1 VLNFLNPLYV
11 AVAWVMQQI
20 HSGLSTFLNPNG
32 GLTWVLTIVLLVV
45 LMRLLLVPLFVKQ
58 MHAMRKMSALTP
70 QLQELRKKYK
80 NDKQTLNEETM
91 RLYKE
96 AGVNP
101 LGGCL
106 PLLAQMPM
114 FFALFSVL
122 RGIADWKS
130 GPTPYGMTESFIK
143 SAQNA
148 NILGAHISDKVL
160 FTHGMNVPLH
170 AKIVI
175 LGAVAISVVT
185 TFLTVRQSTK
195 RGMTPQMT
203 PDNPMAAS
211 QKYMAYIVPFF
222 ALSGLYW
229 AFGLVLYWVTT
240 NVWTLGQQYVL
251 FKRYPPT
258 AAADAAAGTGSS
270 PAASARPATAPRL
283 VSGPKAV
290 GSAKQVSAAKPVAN
304 RPTPAKPAADGKASG
319 TKPAARPAGGKPA
332 AKPAAGAAKQRQAA
346 YNEAARQEA
355 ADMEDPQ
362 TAKPG
367 AARPAA
373 AKSGAARPAAA
384 KPAKPAATGAKPAA
398 TRPAPAKPS
407 ASSGQQSKRAPGRPA
422 ASGTGQ
428 GKAQAKSGG
437 QQSDGNGSGSV
448 SGILRRFGKGRT
460 ETEEQPAEPEPKLVR
475 QQRVRQSRSKRSGK
489 R

>member
-1 VLNFLNPLYV
+1 VNPLNPLYI
-11 AVAWVMQQI
+11 AVAWVMTHI
-20 HSGLSTFLNPNG
+20 HTGLGTFLNPNG
-32 GLTWVLTIVLLVV
+32 GLAWVLTIVVLVV
-45 LMRLLLVPLFVKQ
+45 AMRLVLVPLFIKQ

-106 PLLAQMPM
+106 PLLAQMPL

-122 RGIADWKS
+122 RAIADWHPGLPS
-130 GPTPYGMTESFIK
+130 PYGMPIPVVK
-143 SAQNA
+143 SAQQA

-160 FTHGMNVPLH
+160 FTGTMHVPLH

-175 LGAVAISVVT
+175 LCAVAISVTT

-203 PDNPMAAS
+203 PDNPMASS

-251 FKRYPPT
+251 FKRYPPNV
-258 AAADAAAGTGSS
+258 
-270 PAASARPATAPRL
+270 PATATGTSPTVSVKPATAAGL
-283 VSGPKAV
+283 VSG
-290 GSAKQVSAAKPVAN
+290 GKQVARKPSAP
-304 RPTPAKPAADGKASG
+304 
-319 TKPAARPAGGKPA
+319 RPASDAVKRPA
-332 AKPAAGAAKQRQAA
+332 P
-346 YNEAARQEA
+346 
-355 ADMEDPQ
+355 
-362 TAKPG
+362 AKPG

-373 AKSGAARPAAA
+373 AKPAAAKADAAKADGAKPGAAQPATARSGAAKPAGGARPTGGTKPAAAGSKPAATGTRPAAARPAAA
-384 KPAKPAATGAKPAA
+384 KA
-398 TRPAPAKPS
+398 APAKSS
-407 ASSGQQSKRAPGRPA
+407 ASSSQSSGRKASGAAASGGTAQRKPQPARPA
-422 ASGTGQ
+422 AQEAS
-428 GKAQAKSGG
+428 S
-437 QQSDGNGSGSV
+437 GNGSGSV
-448 SGILRRFGKGRT
+448 SGILRRFGKSRT
-460 ETEEQPAEPEPKLVR
+460 ETEEQPQEPEVKLVR

>member
-1 VLNFLNPLYV
+1 VNPLNPLYI
-11 AVAWVMQQI
+11 AVAWVMTHI
-20 HSGLSTFLNPNG
+20 HTVLSLIMPSTSGQAWF
-32 GLTWVLTIVLLVV
+32 LTIVVLVV
-45 LMRLLLVPLFVKQ
+45 LMRLLLVPLFIKQ

-91 RLYKE
+91 RLYRE
-96 AGVNP
+96 NGVNP

-122 RGIADWKS
+122 RAIAGWHPGLPS
-130 GPTPYGMTESFIK
+130 PYGMPISVVQ

-148 NILGAHISDKVL
+148 NILGAKIGDKVL
-160 FTHGMNVPLH
+160 FTGAMHVPLE

-175 LGAVAISVVT
+175 CCAVAISVIT
-185 TFLTVRQSTK
+185 TFMTVRQSTK

-240 NVWTLGQQYVL
+240 NLWTLGQQYVL
-251 FKRYPPT
+251 FKRYPTPVPGAAPT
-258 AAADAAAGTGSS
+258 DGGTAPPGGTA
-270 PAASARPATAPRL
+270 PARPSIMSRL
-283 VSGPKAV
+283 TSAKSVPPKSP
-290 GSAKQVSAAKPVAN
+290 GSAKPPSAGPAA
-304 RPTPAKPAADGKASG
+304 TAKPAAPATAAKGGSKPSG
-319 TKPAARPAGGKPA
+319 GAGQAPRKKPQGGGAAPARGSRPAS
-332 AKPAAGAAKQRQAA
+332 
-346 YNEAARQEA
+346 
-355 ADMEDPQ
+355 
-362 TAKPG
+362 TA
-367 AARPAA
+367 
-373 AKSGAARPAAA
+373 
-384 KPAKPAATGAKPAA
+384 
-398 TRPAPAKPS
+398 
-407 ASSGQQSKRAPGRPA
+407 GQQVSANG
-422 ASGTGQ
+422 SGTG
-428 GKAQAKSGG
+428 SGL
-437 QQSDGNGSGSV
+437 
-448 SGILRRFGKGRT
+448 LRRLGRRA
-460 ETEEQPAEPEPKLVR
+460 PEPEPQPETPEVKLVR

>member
-1 VLNFLNPLYV
+1 VSILNPLYQ
-11 AVAWVMQQI
+11 AVAWVMAQI
-20 HSGLSTFLNPNG
+20 HAGLSLFLPSTSG
-32 GLTWVLTIVLLVV
+32 GAWFLTIVLLVV

-58 MHAMRKMSALTP
+58 MHSMRKMSALTP

-80 NDKQTLNEETM
+80 GDKQTLNEETM

-106 PLLAQMPM
+106 PLVAQLPV

-130 GPTPYGMTESFIK
+130 GPTPYGLSESVVK

-160 FTHGMNVPLH
+160 FTGTMHVPLE

-175 LGAVAISVVT
+175 LCFVAISVTT
-185 TFLTVRQSTK
+185 TFMTVRQSTK
-195 RGMTPQMT
+195 RGMTPAMT

-240 NVWTLGQQYVL
+240 NVWTLGQQWVL

-258 AAADAAAGTGSS
+258 PATATAGTTSSPGVSPKPATSAGLVSGNSNKVVRRPAAPRPAADAAK
-270 PAASARPATAPRL
+270 RPA
-283 VSGPKAV
+283 
-290 GSAKQVSAAKPVAN
+290 
-304 RPTPAKPAADGKASG
+304 PAKPAA
-319 TKPAARPAGGKPA
+319 
-332 AKPAAGAAKQRQAA
+332 
-346 YNEAARQEA
+346 
-355 ADMEDPQ
+355 
-362 TAKPG
+362 
-367 AARPAA
+367 
-373 AKSGAARPAAA
+373 AKSTEAKPAAA
-384 KPAKPAATGAKPAA
+384 KPASAGAAPASGAKPAA
-398 TRPAPAKPS
+398 NAKPAAGTRPATGTKPAAGTKPAGAAKPAPAKSAPAKSS
-407 ASSGQQSKRAPGRPA
+407 ASSGQPQSKKPAGNAAAAGGSAQRKPQQSRPA
-422 ASGTGQ
+422 AQERS
-428 GKAQAKSGG
+428 
-437 QQSDGNGSGSV
+437 GNGSASV
-448 SGILRRFGKGRT
+448 SGILRRFGRGR
-460 ETEEQPAEPEPKLVR
+460 EEAEEQPETPDVKLVR